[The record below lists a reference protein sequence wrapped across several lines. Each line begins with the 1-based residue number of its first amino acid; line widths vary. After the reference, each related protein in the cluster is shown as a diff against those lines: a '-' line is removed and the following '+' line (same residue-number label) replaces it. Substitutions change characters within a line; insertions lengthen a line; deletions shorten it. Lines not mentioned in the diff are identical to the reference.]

1 MRDDPRVFDRLEA
14 LKALGVRLAIDDFGT
29 GYASLSYLKRLP
41 VDCLKI
47 DRSLV
52 KGVGYETEDTAIIR
66 AVVSL
71 AHSLGIT
78 VTAEGIETQDQLT
91 QLREVGCDQGQG
103 YLFARP
109 VSADRVPELLASLAA
124 GERNGSPSWLA

>member
-1 MRDDPRVFDRLEA
+1 MRDDPRMFDRLDA

-29 GYASLSYLKRLP
+29 GYASLSYLRRLP

-66 AVVSL
+66 AVSSL

-78 VTAEGIETQDQLT
+78 VTAEGIETQDQLV
-91 QLREVGCDQGQG
+91 QLRAVGCDQGQG
-103 YLFARP
+103 YYFARP
-109 VSADRVPELLASLAA
+109 VAGDRVPELLASLAA
-124 GERNGSPSWLA
+124 DERNGSPSWLG